1 MHGGNISV
9 QTSRVARLAVPHRKE
24 SREGQLVEGD
34 CVWGVGTGGQGGG
47 GGDHQHHEHHRQH
60 QAMGEGRNVCV
71 AYSSSAAK

>member
-1 MHGGNISV
+1 M

-34 CVWGVGTGGQGGG
+34 CVRGVGTGGQGGGG

>member
-34 CVWGVGTGGQGGG
+34 CVG
-47 GGDHQHHEHHRQH
+47 
-60 QAMGEGRNVCV
+60 GRNRWEGAIRVKFRETPVSTAVLCV
-71 AYSSSAAK
+71 NPDLSQ